1 MIIIGITGHIGA
13 GKGTVVEYLT
23 EIKGFKHFSAR
34 TFITKEIKRRGLP
47 VDRDSMT
54 LVSNDLRQTYS
65 PSYII
70 ESLYKEAKERGVDCI
85 IESIRTPGEVDAL
98 RSIGHFFLLAVT
110 ADLPV
115 RYQRVVLRAGVTDNI
130 SFETFV
136 MQDER
141 EAASTDPHKG
151 NINECI
157 RRADYVLNNN
167 GSVQTLHKEIE
178 DVFVKITKTN

>member
-23 EIKGFKHFSAR
+23 AIKGFKHFSAR
-34 TFITKEIKRRGLP
+34 AFITKEVEKRGLP

-54 LVSNDLRQTYS
+54 LVSNDLRQKHS

-70 ESLYKEAKERGVDCI
+70 ESLYDEAKKQGVDCI

-110 ADLPV
+110 ADIAT
-115 RYQRVVLRAGVTDNI
+115 RYQRILLRANETDNV
-130 SFETFV
+130 SFDTFV
-136 MQDER
+136 EQNER
-141 EAASTDPHKG
+141 ESASTDPNKQ
-151 NINECI
+151 NINACI
-157 RRADYVLNNN
+157 ARADFVLNND
-167 GSVQTLHKEIE
+167 GDFRTLHKEIE
-178 DVFVKITKTN
+178 DLMKTGAIA